1 MKTKHLIICD
11 GELPYANSLMEN
23 IIRRDELSVRVSVC
37 TGPEK
42 ARILLQEQA
51 VDMVLV
57 TEDWA
62 EILQDVLWGK
72 QVAVL
77 SENRYSV
84 KESSYQQIFK
94 YQCADQI
101 VAALF
106 EQTGVYRRTREE
118 KQKMLA
124 VCSPVGRCGKTTLA
138 MGLAR
143 EYGKTKQALYLNLEM
158 YPGMYPALRD
168 MAGADLGD
176 FLYYIRQDGVDPGLR
191 LSAMVR
197 KDDGISY
204 LAPIGR
210 CTDLQD
216 VSPEEWMHLFKEL
229 GKSNYDFIILDI
241 GEGVQGFWEIFGMCD
256 RIYMPVLQDEVSN
269 EKIRCFEEE
278 LTRHTNVENSVEI
291 TKVWGESY
299 SNDWIQKLLYEE
311 EHHG

>member
-37 TGPEK
+37 TAPEK
-42 ARILLQEQA
+42 ARIVLQEQA
-51 VDMVLV
+51 VDMVLI
-57 TEDWA
+57 TEEWT

-77 SENRYSV
+77 SENRYSE

-118 KQKMLA
+118 KQKMIA

-138 MGLAR
+138 MELAR

-158 YPGMYPALRD
+158 YPGRYPALRD

-176 FLYYIRQDGVDPGLR
+176 FLYYIRQDGVDSGLR

-197 KDDGISY
+197 RDDGISY

-210 CTDLQD
+210 CADLQD
-216 VSPEEWMHLFKEL
+216 VSTEDWMLLFHEL

-241 GEGVQGFWEIFGMCD
+241 DPGVQGFWQILGMCEQ
-256 RIYMPVLQDEVSN
+256 IYMPVLQDEISE
-269 EKIRCFEEE
+269 EKIRSFEEE
-278 LTRHTNVENSVEI
+278 LARYAHGENALKI
-291 TKVWGESY
+291 TKVWGEHY
-299 SNDWIQKLLYEE
+299 SGEWIKRLLREE
-311 EHHG
+311 KSHG